1 MRRRIYYTSWVLDV
15 LDEHDEL
22 LTRDKTLEAGVIL
35 MSPLDDLGIGSTP
48 LDVLGL
54 WEETLHENL
63 MSANLKDNMACT
75 KLATVAVH
83 SVLLE
88 VVDGVDGSFDG
99 LELNKGIHRLG
110 GDALHD
116 DMDWLLCNEA
126 STATEDGKNVL
137 GRAFEGNLEDT
148 LAWTMSIEGLGNL
161 R

>member
-1 MRRRIYYTSWVLDV
+1 MLDK
-15 LDEHDEL
+15 HDKL
-22 LTRDKTLEAGVIL
+22 LTGDKALEAGIVL
-35 MSPLDDLGIGSTP
+35 TSLLNDLWICSTP

-63 MSANLKDNMACT
+63 MSADLKDNMART

-83 SVLLE
+83 SVMLE
-88 VVDGVDGSFDG
+88 VVDSVDGSLDG
-99 LELNKGIHRLG
+99 LELNKRIHSLG
-110 GDALHD
+110 CDTLHD
-116 DMDWLLCNEA
+116 DMDWLLSDEA

-137 GRAFEGNLEDT
+137 GRAFEGDLEDT